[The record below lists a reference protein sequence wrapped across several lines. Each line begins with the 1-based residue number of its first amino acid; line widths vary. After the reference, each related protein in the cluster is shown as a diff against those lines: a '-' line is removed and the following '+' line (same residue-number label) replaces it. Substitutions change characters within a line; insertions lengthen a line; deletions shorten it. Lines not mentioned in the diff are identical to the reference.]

1 MPFDE
6 HRQAGGD
13 PATAR
18 LDDLGRLLSDWLW
31 ETDRDLNLTYLG
43 PRVLDALLYHPS
55 EFTGRPVSDLFGAD
69 LPVVNGSHGGRARPF
84 REHEVQ
90 VAARSGQVRVLSVAG
105 LPTFAEGTGRFAGYR
120 GVARDVTE
128 SKAQESRL
136 HDAKAV
142 ADQANRA
149 KSTFLATMSHEFRT
163 PLNAVI
169 GFADVL
175 QGEYFGPLGH
185 PKYREYAGDIGASAR
200 HLAQMIDDVLD
211 MAKIEAGRQ
220 DLHEAHAPPEDLMER
235 AVRMVKPRA
244 DANGLV
250 LTVTYPTEGVVLHVD
265 GAKIVQILVNLL
277 ANAVKFTEPGGT
289 VDLAAVLT
297 DDGSFAFTVADTGI
311 GMREEDQ
318 AVALA
323 PFGQVNAA
331 SPAGRQGSGLG
342 LPIVKALIERHGGT
356 LKIESEPGVG
366 SALTVTLPAT
376 RVETLA

>member
-1 MPFDE
+1 MPYDE

-31 ETDRDLNLTYLG
+31 ETDRDLNLTYIG

-69 LPVVNGSHGGRARPF
+69 LPVVNGSQGGRARPF
-84 REHEVQ
+84 REHEVR

-105 LPTFAEGTGRFAGYR
+105 LPTFAERTGRFAGYR

-200 HLAQMIDDVLD
+200 HLAQMIDDVL
-211 MAKIEAGRQ
+211 I
-220 DLHEAHAPPEDLMER
+220 ER

-244 DANGLV
+244 DADGLV

-323 PFGQVNAA
+323 PFGQLNAA

>member
-1 MPFDE
+1 M
-6 HRQAGGD
+6 
-13 PATAR
+13 
-18 LDDLGRLLSDWLW
+18 
-31 ETDRDLNLTYLG
+31 
-43 PRVLDALLYHPS
+43 
-55 EFTGRPVSDLFGAD
+55 
-69 LPVVNGSHGGRARPF
+69 
-84 REHEVQ
+84 VQ
-90 VAARSGQVRVLSVAG
+90 
-105 LPTFAEGTGRFAGYR
+105 
-120 GVARDVTE
+120 
-128 SKAQESRL
+128 
-136 HDAKAV
+136 
-142 ADQANRA
+142 
-149 KSTFLATMSHEFRT
+149 
-163 PLNAVI
+163 
-169 GFADVL
+169 
-175 QGEYFGPLGH
+175 
-185 PKYREYAGDIGASAR
+185 
-200 HLAQMIDDVLD
+200 
-211 MAKIEAGRQ
+211 
-220 DLHEAHAPPEDLMER
+220 
-235 AVRMVKPRA
+235 PRA

-250 LTVTYPTEGVVLHVD
+250 LNVTYPTEGVALHVD

-342 LPIVKALIERHGGT
+342 LSIVKALIELHSGT